1 MVRSFRFLRTRAG
14 TPAHPGRTWF
24 GHSAFAACGRGRPR
38 SQVARGSV
46 IPLSPHAGADARAPR
61 SHVVR
66 SFRLRRVRARTPAHP
81 GRTWFGHSAFAA
93 RGRGRPRTQVARGSV
108 IPPSPHAGGDAR
120 APRTRVVRS
129 FRFRRTRAGTPAL
142 PGRAWF
148 GHSAFAAC
156 GRGRPRSQV
165 AHGSVIPPSPHAGGD
180 ARAPRTCVVRSFR
193 IRRMRAGTPA
203 LPGRAWCAHSAFA
216 ARGRG
221 RPRSQVARGSVISP
235 SPHAGEDARAPRS
248 RVVRSFRFLRMRA
261 GTPALPGC
269 TWFGHSAFAACGRGR
284 PRSQVARGSVIPPSL
299 HTGGDARAPRT
310 RVVRSFRFRRMR
322 ARTPALPGRT
332 WCGHSAFAACGRG
345 RPRSQV
351 ARGSVIPPSLHTG
364 GDARAPR
371 TCVVRSFRLRRMRAR
386 TPAHPG
392 RAWCAHSAFAACGRG
407 RPRSQDVRGALI
419 LPSLRAGA
427 DARAPRLHV
436 VRSFRLRRMR
446 AGTPALPGRT
456 WFGHSAFA
464 AHGRGRPRTQDVR
477 GALIPPSPHAGEDAR
492 TPRTHVVQSF
502 RIRRTRA
509 RTPALPGCTWFGH
522 SAFAAHGRGRPRSQ
536 VARGSVI
543 PPSLHTG
550 GDARAPRLHLVRSF
564 RLRRTRA
571 GTPALPGCTWFGHF
585 AFSACGRGRP
595 RSQVARGSVI
605 SLSPQA
611 GGDARA
617 PRSHVVRS
625 FRLRRMR
632 ARTPALPASGSTFA
646 RTVIGLPDSS

>member
-1 MVRSFRFLRTRAG
+1 VVRSFRLRCTRAG
-14 TPAHPGRTWF
+14 TPALPGCTWF
-24 GHSAFAACGRGRPR
+24 GHSAFAAHGRGRPR

-46 IPLSPHAGADARAPR
+46 IPPSLYTGA
-61 SHVVR
+61 
-66 SFRLRRVRARTPAHP
+66 
-81 GRTWFGHSAFAA
+81 
-93 RGRGRPRTQVARGSV
+93 
-108 IPPSPHAGGDAR
+108 
-120 APRTRVVRS
+120 
-129 FRFRRTRAGTPAL
+129 
-142 PGRAWF
+142 
-148 GHSAFAAC
+148 
-156 GRGRPRSQV
+156 
-165 AHGSVIPPSPHAGGD
+165 D

-193 IRRMRAGTPA
+193 LRRMRAGTPA
-203 LPGRAWCAHSAFA
+203 LPGRA
-216 ARGRG
+216 GG
-221 RPRSQVARGSVISP
+221 
-235 SPHAGEDARAPRS
+235 DARVPRLH
-248 RVVRSFRFLRMRA
+248 VVRSFRLRRMRA

-269 TWFGHSAFAACGRGR
+269 TWFGHSAFAAHGRGR

-299 HTGGDARAPRT
+299 HTGGDARAPRLHL
-310 RVVRSFRFRRMR
+310 VRSFRLRCTR
-322 ARTPALPGRT
+322 AGTPALPGCT
-332 WCGHSAFAACGRG
+332 WFGHSAFAAHGRG

-351 ARGSVIPPSLHTG
+351 ARGSVILPSLYTG
-364 GDARAPR
+364 ADARAPR
-371 TCVVRSFRLRRMRAR
+371 TCVVRSFRLRRMRA
-386 TPAHPG
+386 
-392 RAWCAHSAFAACGRG
+392 
-407 RPRSQDVRGALI
+407 
-419 LPSLRAGA
+419 
-427 DARAPRLHV
+427 
-436 VRSFRLRRMR
+436 
-446 AGTPALPGRT
+446 GTPALPERA

-571 GTPALPGCTWFGHF
+571 GTPALPGCTWFGHSAF
-585 AFSACGRGRP
+585 AAHGRGRP

-605 SLSPQA
+605 SLSPHA

-625 FRLRRMR
+625 FRFLSMR
-632 ARTPALPASGSTFA
+632 AGTPALPGCTWFGHSAFAAYERGRPRSQVARGSVIPPSPHTSEDA
-646 RTVIGLPDSS
+646 RAPSIGFNLCENCYRTARQLMRPLRQPLRPDPGRLRR

>member
-1 MVRSFRFLRTRAG
+1 M
-14 TPAHPGRTWF
+14 
-24 GHSAFAACGRGRPR
+24 CGRGRPCT
-38 SQVARGSV
+38 QDARGSV
-46 IPLSPHAGADARAPR
+46 ISLSPHAGEDARAPR
-61 SHVVR
+61 LHVVR
-66 SFRLRRVRARTPAHP
+66 SFRL
-81 GRTWFGHSAFAA
+81 
-93 RGRGRPRTQVARGSV
+93 
-108 IPPSPHAGGDAR
+108 
-120 APRTRVVRS
+120 
-129 FRFRRTRAGTPAL
+129 
-142 PGRAWF
+142 
-148 GHSAFAAC
+148 
-156 GRGRPRSQV
+156 
-165 AHGSVIPPSPHAGGD
+165 
-180 ARAPRTCVVRSFR
+180 
-193 IRRMRAGTPA
+193 RRMRAGTPA

-221 RPRSQVARGSVISP
+221 RPRTQDVRGALILP
-235 SPHAGEDARAPRS
+235 SLRAGGDARAPRTC
-248 RVVRSFRFLRMRA
+248 VVRSFCLRCVRA

-310 RVVRSFRFRRMR
+310 CVVRSFCLRCVR
-322 ARTPALPGRT
+322 AGTPALPGCT
-332 WCGHSAFAACGRG
+332 WFGHSAFAACGRG

-386 TPAHPG
+386 TPALPG
-392 RAWCAHSAFAACGRG
+392 RTWFSHSAFAARGRG
-407 RPRSQDVRGALI
+407 RPCTQVARGSVI
-419 LPSLRAGA
+419 SLSPHAGG

-456 WFGHSAFA
+456 GFGHSAVSA
-464 AHGRGRPRTQDVR
+464 CGRGRSRSQVAR
-477 GALIPPSPHAGEDAR
+477 GSVIPPSPRAGADAR
-492 TPRTHVVQSF
+492 APRLHVVRSF
-502 RIRRTRA
+502 RLRRMRA
-509 RTPALPGCTWFGH
+509 GTPALPGCTWFGH

-571 GTPALPGCTWFGHF
+571 GTPALPGCTWFGHSAF
-585 AFSACGRGRP
+585 AACGRGRP
-595 RSQVARGSVI
+595 RTQDVRGALI
-605 SLSPQA
+605 LPSLYTGA
-611 GGDARA
+611 DARA
-617 PRSHVVRS
+617 PRTCVVRS

-632 ARTPALPASGSTFA
+632 AGTPALPERAWFNYSAHCYNVATYQLSAIGYRLLAISAFASASMAASADLPASSLIAA
-646 RTVIGLPDSS
+646 RPVAIR